1 MVLFA
6 DADMPVVGKEDEP
19 FGIIEAEVGQ
29 WGVEA
34 AYGTR
39 MRNDVSK
46 VSIWAHSDGV
56 GGAGLD
62 DR

>member
-1 MVLFA
+1 MLHVAEMRRAGTSETDSAEIAFVVLFA

-34 AYGTR
+34 AYGT
-39 MRNDVSK
+39 
-46 VSIWAHSDGV
+46 
-56 GGAGLD
+56 
-62 DR
+62 